1 MFGNIENI
9 WKYLA
14 SLLYFPTTHFCSS
27 LQVVS
32 SFLTE
37 GLNEKLTREKQ
48 TEGLSNILCI
58 QCKLLLQSNTAIDD
72 DGDDEL
78 SPLIIDDD
86 DASGG
91 GGDGGGGEGD
101 DGDGF
106 GNNVASKVSC
116 CNKAIIPQ

>member
-9 WKYLA
+9 WKYLV
-14 SLLYFPTTHFCSS
+14 SLLYFPTTHSCLS
-27 LQVVS
+27 LKVVS

-58 QCKLLLQSNTAIDD
+58 QCKLLQQSNTAIDD

-78 SPLIIDDD
+78 SSLIIDDD
-86 DASGG
+86 DAR
-91 GGDGGGGEGD
+91 
-101 DGDGF
+101 
-106 GNNVASKVSC
+106 VA
-116 CNKAIIPQ
+116 